1 MSKNKNITDPLAK
14 LSFSKITSASFQ
26 KLDNFGSG
34 SSILIFINAALS
46 IISAVSLNIWM
57 YAFFPMEEK
66 LFTFFIWVLLSITGA
81 YLFGWISDKG
91 SRKRFLL
98 LTQILGILGIWIL
111 KNYGFNITVT
121 MGLSFLYN
129 PTPIINAIL
138 ITFNQKY
145 NYKTYNGKKVDQ
157 HKNPKVIAFSLL
169 CQAFPWLFFGKIQA
183 FGMQNSLDI
192 IYWFSVFTLFSILFS
207 IKEIKPTIDSKTI
220 NHKRIIAPSL
230 SLLTAFLFAESVYFI
245 SALVFKSDT
254 FFILAG
260 AGVTTGVIL
269 HFLPHKDYH
278 LSYPTLI
285 SYSYFLGGLL
295 MFLGVVGA
303 YLIGNASAIKVF
315 VGIIA
320 CIGAI
325 YIPLVY
331 SRLFQLFDSRKLGE
345 ASGICEGVQG
355 IACVFAPAI
364 LEVIKYFDLSFY
376 LIGSLLGSLFFIAF
390 LINIFSKGLIHER
403 HA

>member
-1 MSKNKNITDPLAK
+1 MSKNKDVTDQLSK
-14 LSFSKITSASFQ
+14 LSFSKITSALFK

-34 SSILIFINAALS
+34 SSILIFINAGLS
-46 IISAVSLNIWM
+46 IICALSLSVWM
-57 YAFFPMEEK
+57 YVFFPMEEK
-66 LFTFFIWVLLSITGA
+66 LFVFFIWVLLSITGA
-81 YLFGWISDKG
+81 YFFGWISDKG

-111 KNYGFNITVT
+111 KKYGFNIPTI
-121 MGLSFLYN
+121 MALSFLYN
-129 PTPIINAIL
+129 PTPIVNAIL

-145 NYKTYNGKKVDQ
+145 NYKTYNGKKIDQ
-157 HKNPKVIAFSLL
+157 HKNPKVIAFSVL

-183 FGMQNSLDI
+183 FGIQNSLDI
-192 IYWFSVFTLFSILFS
+192 IYWFSVFTLLSILFS
-207 IKEIKPTIDSKTI
+207 IKEIKPIIDRKTI
-220 NHKRIIAPSL
+220 NHKQIIGSSL

-260 AGVTTGVIL
+260 AGVTTGAIL

-285 SYSYFLGGLL
+285 SSSYFLGGLL
-295 MFLGVVGA
+295 MFLGVIGG
-303 YLIGNASAIKVF
+303 YLMGNASAIKVF

-355 IACVFAPAI
+355 IASVFAPVI
-364 LEVIKYFDLSFY
+364 LEVIKDFHLSFY

-390 LINIFSKGLIHER
+390 LINIFSKGVIHEK